1 MDRQPVTVSS
11 LTGRHLGGLGLGLF
25 GAEEAPALALHI
37 FAVQLTNPFREL
49 VAFEALNAGVVEP
62 ASLHIF
68 HKALQVFGVVI
79 AIRAIPSTHYQ
90 EAAICLSV
98 VHPAETLRG
107 IAHGV
112 TRLNSTT
119 QTQGLAF
126 HDSAPLIPT
135 HNSRQASKGS
145 VQLPGPGSDLNGW
158 KA

>member
-1 MDRQPVTVSS
+1 MDRQPVTLSS
-11 LTGRHLGGLGLGLF
+11 LTGRHVGGLGLGLF

-98 VHPAETLRG
+98 VHPAEAIWG

-112 TRLNSTT
+112 NRLNSTT
-119 QTQGLAF
+119 HTHGVAF
-126 HDSAPLIPT
+126 QSPPVDSHSSLQAAGYQ
-135 HNSRQASKGS
+135 SR
-145 VQLPGPGSDLNGW
+145 
-158 KA
+158 

>member
-1 MDRQPVTVSS
+1 MSS
-11 LTGRHLGGLGLGLF
+11 LTGRHVGGLGLGLF
-25 GAEEAPALALHI
+25 DAKETSALALRI
-37 FAVQLTNPFREL
+37 VAMELANPFREL
-49 VAFEALNAGVVEP
+49 IAFAALNAGVVEP

-119 QTQGLAF
+119 QTHGLA
-126 HDSAPLIPT
+126 S
-135 HNSRQASKGS
+135 
-145 VQLPGPGSDLNGW
+145 QLPPMEFHNPAKPWITASLHRYRLGEVSRNC
-158 KA
+158 